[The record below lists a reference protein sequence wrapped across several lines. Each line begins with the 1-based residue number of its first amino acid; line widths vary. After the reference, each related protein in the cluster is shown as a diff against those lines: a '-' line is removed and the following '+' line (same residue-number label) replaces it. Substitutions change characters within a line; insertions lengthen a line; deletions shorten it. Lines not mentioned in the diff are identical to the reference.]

1 MSENQNRGSVDY
13 TKYDSMPTDKLEEI
27 LRLDAQSSEGVAP
40 DGELILYVMEVL
52 AKRKE
57 TSKTPGI
64 TAQTAWE
71 SFNKHYLPTEE
82 ERIIE
87 DAQEKPT
94 GKAPR
99 HLLRRAVA
107 VAAVLVIL
115 VGVPLTAGAFG
126 WRDIWNAV
134 AKWAKETISFV
145 TGADTQVDEPVE
157 EDVRQYTSLQ
167 DLLAQTDQEYDF
179 VPTWIPEEYTL
190 RTINMDEN
198 PMRKSYYA
206 VYTSGERI
214 IRISVQSYMDAD
226 PEKVEINGELL
237 ETYEASGVEYYI
249 LQNNQ
254 QLYAAWIKGS
264 YECNISG
271 DLTVEEIKMMIDSIG
286 KG

>member
-1 MSENQNRGSVDY
+1 M
-13 TKYDSMPTDKLEEI
+13 
-27 LRLDAQSSEGVAP
+27 
-40 DGELILYVMEVL
+40 
-52 AKRKE
+52 
-57 TSKTPGI
+57 
-64 TAQTAWE
+64 
-71 SFNKHYLPTEE
+71 
-82 ERIIE
+82 
-87 DAQEKPT
+87 
-94 GKAPR
+94 
-99 HLLRRAVA
+99 
-107 VAAVLVIL
+107 
-115 VGVPLTAGAFG
+115 
-126 WRDIWNAV
+126 
-134 AKWAKETISFV
+134 
-145 TGADTQVDEPVE
+145 DEPVE